1 MFEHIY
7 EGCVEIVETWGKD
20 NPLKYHQKVNQGTF
34 YYRKFFKVNA
44 IITNLPLFIDPQ
56 KPQTQRNA
64 ILAFLLATMF

>member
-7 EGCVEIVETWGKD
+7 EGCAEIVETWEKD

-34 YYRKFFKVNA
+34 YYRKFLKVNA

-56 KPQTQRNA
+56 KPQTQRNV

>member
-44 IITNLPLFIDPQ
+44 IIKNLPLFIDPQ
-56 KPQTQRNA
+56 KPQTQRNV